1 MISKMSG
8 AGIIK
13 IQNVNQEYG
22 RGESVLKDINLEI
35 KRSELVAV
43 IGQNGAG
50 KTTLVKHLVGLLR
63 PSSGKIYINDR
74 DISKDPIAILAQKVG
89 YVFQNPDHQIFMDR
103 VSKEIAFGLKN
114 LALSDTEI
122 EIRTE
127 KALKEV
133 GMLHLKDETPMS
145 LSKGHRQRLALA
157 SVLAME
163 PEILILDEPTTGQD
177 YRESNQIMELV
188 ADLNKKGHTIIFITH
203 DMQLVAD
210 YAKRVIL
217 MGKGEIMF
225 DGPPKE
231 VLYQTELLAKTNLKP
246 QQITEFSQ
254 LLTKHGIPEDI
265 IKVDELA
272 AFFSEKTA
280 ASSRTL
286 VNVG

>member
-1 MISKMSG
+1 MSG

-13 IQNVNQEYG
+13 IRNLKQEYG

-35 KRSELVAV
+35 KRSDFVAI

-50 KTTLVKHLVGLLR
+50 KTTLVKHLIGLLR
-63 PSSGKIYINDR
+63 PSSGKIFINDQ
-74 DISKDPIAILAQKVG
+74 DISKQPISVLAQKVG

-103 VSKEIAFGLKN
+103 VSKEVAFGLKN
-114 LALSDTEI
+114 LGLSEA
-122 EIRTE
+122 EVEARTD

-133 GMLHLKDETPMS
+133 GIFHLKNEAPLS

-177 YRESNQIMELV
+177 YRESKQIMDLV
-188 ADLNKKGHTIIFITH
+188 AKLNKKGHTIIFITH

-225 DGPPKE
+225 DGTPKE
-231 VLYQTELLAKTNLKP
+231 VLTQTKLLAKTNLKP
-246 QQITEFSQ
+246 QQITEFSH
-254 LLTKHGIPEDI
+254 LLADYGIPEDI
-265 IKVDELA
+265 INVDELVAVFREKA
-272 AFFSEKTA
+272 ATSF
-280 ASSRTL
+280 RTL

>member
-1 MISKMSG
+1 MSG

-13 IQNVNQEYG
+13 IRNLKQEYG

-35 KRSELVAV
+35 KRSDFVAI

-50 KTTLVKHLVGLLR
+50 KTTLVKHLIGLLR
-63 PSSGKIYINDR
+63 PSSGKIFINDQ
-74 DISKDPIAILAQKVG
+74 DISKQPISVLAQKVG
-89 YVFQNPDHQIFMDR
+89 YVFQNPDHQIFLDR
-103 VSKEIAFGLKN
+103 VSKEVAFGLKN
-114 LALSDTEI
+114 LGLSEA
-122 EIRTE
+122 EVEARTD

-133 GMLHLKDETPMS
+133 GIFHLKNEAPLS

-177 YRESNQIMELV
+177 YRESKQIMDLV
-188 ADLNKKGHTIIFITH
+188 AKLNKKGHTIIFITH

-225 DGPPKE
+225 DGTPKE
-231 VLYQTELLAKTNLKP
+231 VLTQTKLLAKTNLKP
-246 QQITEFSQ
+246 QQITEFSH
-254 LLTKHGIPEDI
+254 LLADYGIPEDI
-265 IKVDELA
+265 INVDELVAVFREKA
-272 AFFSEKTA
+272 ATSF
-280 ASSRTL
+280 RTL

>member
-1 MISKMSG
+1 MSG

-13 IQNVNQEYG
+13 IRNLKQEYG

-35 KRSELVAV
+35 KRSDFVAV

-50 KTTLVKHLVGLLR
+50 KTTLVKHLIGLLR
-63 PSSGKIYINDR
+63 PSSGKILINDQ
-74 DISKDPIAILAQKVG
+74 DISKQPISVLAQKVG

-103 VSKEIAFGLKN
+103 VFKEVAFGLKN
-114 LALSDTEI
+114 LGLSETEV
-122 EIRTE
+122 ETRTD

-133 GMLHLKDETPMS
+133 GIFHLKNEATMS

-177 YRESNQIMELV
+177 YRESKQIMDLV
-188 ADLNKKGHTIIFITH
+188 AKLNRKGHTIIFITH

-217 MGKGEIMF
+217 MGKGEIIF
-225 DGPPKE
+225 DGTPKE
-231 VLYQTELLAKTNLKP
+231 VLTQTKLLAKTNLKP
-246 QQITEFSQ
+246 QQVTEFSH
-254 LLTKHGIPEDI
+254 LLTDYGIPEDI
-265 IKVDELA
+265 INVDELVAVFREKA
-272 AFFSEKTA
+272 ATSF
-280 ASSRTL
+280 RTL

>member
-1 MISKMSG
+1 MSG

-13 IQNVNQEYG
+13 IRNLKQEYG
-22 RGESVLKDINLEI
+22 RGELVLKDINLEI
-35 KRSELVAV
+35 KRSEFVAV

-50 KTTLVKHLVGLLR
+50 KTTLVKHLIGLLR
-63 PSSGKIYINDR
+63 PSAGQIFINDQ
-74 DISKDPIAILAQKVG
+74 DISKQPISVLAQKVG

-103 VSKEIAFGLKN
+103 VFKEIAFGLKN
-114 LALSDTEI
+114 LGLSEAEI
-122 EIRTE
+122 ETRTD

-133 GMLHLKDETPMS
+133 GIFHLKDASPMS

-177 YRESNQIMELV
+177 YRGAKQIMDLV
-188 ADLNKKGHTIIFITH
+188 AKLNKKGHTIIFITH

-217 MGKGEIMF
+217 MGNGEIML
-225 DGPPKE
+225 DGTPKE
-231 VLYQTELLAKTNLKP
+231 VLNQTKLLAKTNLKP
-246 QQITEFSQ
+246 QQITELSH
-254 LLTKHGIPEDI
+254 LLIDYGIPEDI
-265 IKVDELA
+265 IHVDELVA
-272 AFFSEKTA
+272 VFREKA
-280 ASSRTL
+280 ASSLRAL